1 MEEAKFQQIKSSTTE
16 LSKGLEKNFVVS
28 NDGEIREISALG
40 CRSGQCTVSY
50 TDCTTKKSATVC
62 LDDGDTF
69 IYGDWDG
76 SSCKT
81 KEYKCQIA

>member
-1 MEEAKFQQIKSSTTE
+1 MEETKFQKIKSSITE
-16 LSKGLEKNFVVS
+16 LSKELGKNFVVS
-28 NDGEIREISALG
+28 NDGEIREIYALG
-40 CRSGQCTVSY
+40 CSSGQCTVSY
-50 TDCTTKKSATVC
+50 TNCITKKSETVC
-62 LDDGDTF
+62 LDEGDTL